1 MWSVMLTR
9 KSSSGADLTADTAAQ
24 HITYELTTKQF
35 DSTREVILYSDSS
48 SLDTN
53 TSALNTAFAANNNIW
68 IGGHEDK
75 FNNTMFSGSMMEF
88 RLWSEPLSQSI
99 FDNHVR
105 VPKAYNGN
113 TSSSAYDNLEFRLT
127 LSDNVNLNSSPQA
140 NDDKSGQS
148 TYHASASAHEFT
160 GNSYRSL
167 VDLEK
172 IKVPNIGPS
181 RRNATK
187 IRIEDTT
194 LTQPLS
200 HNIRS
205 EQSSQDF
212 APIDSN
218 KVGIYFSPV
227 DVVNEDIVY
236 SLADINIDN
245 QIGDPRDLYQD
256 TYRGLEK
263 LQRDYFKKY
272 PNTNNFWDYM
282 RIITYYDDRVY
293 RYKYATF
300 IGFK

>member
-1 MWSVMLTR
+1 M
-9 KSSSGADLTADTAAQ
+9 
-24 HITYELTTKQF
+24 
-35 DSTREVILYSDSS
+35 
-48 SLDTN
+48 
-53 TSALNTAFAANNNIW
+53 
-68 IGGHEDK
+68 
-75 FNNTMFSGSMMEF
+75 
-88 RLWSEPLSQSI
+88 
-99 FDNHVR
+99 
-105 VPKAYNGN
+105 
-113 TSSSAYDNLEFRLT
+113 
-127 LSDNVNLNSSPQA
+127 SDNVNLNSSPQA

-227 DVVNEDIVY
+227 DVVNEDITY
-236 SLADINIDN
+236 SVADFNFDDY
-245 QIGDPRDLYQD
+245 IGDPRDEFKVQYKDL
-256 TYRGLEK
+256 
-263 LQRDYFKKY
+263 RDLRDEYFKRY
-272 PNTNNFWDYM
+272 TSANNFWDYLK
-282 RIITYYDDRVY
+282 ILTYYDASIFKQLESLLPARADSQTGILIEPNILERSKQIIGDKPEFDN
-293 RYKYATF
+293 RYYENANIFEDGIQVTRF
-300 IGFK
+300 ISGSPDSSSNIW